1 MRHRLNA
8 PLVAASLATT
18 LAAATPALAWNN
30 QGHMATG
37 AIAYDAL
44 MRADPAVVQKVL
56 ALTAALPQRQRM
68 DAAIAG
74 LTGPARDRAVFEYLA
89 RWPDDIRR
97 GPLDRP
103 DWHYAVHI
111 VSPGWTLI
119 PYTAGKARQA
129 YDGAMATLEDP
140 RASARDK
147 AIAIAW
153 VMHLAGDTQQPLHAG
168 NRLAFPD
175 FPKSDRAG
183 TIGYVRTAPGAPP
196 RSLHDAW
203 DGAADLPGADKPAA
217 DALTAKL
224 EQRGLPP
231 LGPVGPL
238 RHGYDAAFRS
248 WWRESYHLAVSVAY
262 TGDALKEAPTPAKAP
277 VLSQAYVDR
286 ARGLAEP
293 RIRLGGLRA
302 AASLAASLDPNAR

>member
-1 MRHRLNA
+1 MRHSLNA
-8 PLVAASLATT
+8 LVLAASF
-18 LAAATPALAWNN
+18 AAATPALAWNN

-44 MRADPAVVQKVL
+44 MRSDPAVAQRIL
-56 ALTAALPQRQRM
+56 ALTRTLPQRQRM
-68 DAAIAG
+68 DAALASLSG
-74 LTGPARDRAVFEYLA
+74 AARDRAVFEYLA
-89 RWPDDIRR
+89 RWPDDIRH
-97 GPLDRP
+97 GPLDHP

-119 PYTAGKARQA
+119 PFTAGKARLA
-129 YDGAMATLEDP
+129 YDGAMATLENP
-140 RASARDK
+140 RASDRDK

-153 VMHLAGDTQQPLHAG
+153 VIHLSGDTQQPLHAG
-168 NRLAFPD
+168 NRLALPD
-175 FPKSDRAG
+175 FPRSDRAG
-183 TIGYVRTAPGAPP
+183 TIGYVRTAPGAQP

-203 DGAADLPGADKPAA
+203 DGAADLPGPEKPGA
-217 DALTAKL
+217 DALAAKL

-231 LGPVGPL
+231 LGPVAPL
-238 RHGYDAAFRS
+238 RHGYDAAFRR
-248 WWRESYHLAVSVAY
+248 WWRESYALAATVAY

-286 ARGLAEP
+286 ARALAEP

-302 AASLAASLDPNAR
+302 AASLAAALDPNAG